1 MAKSKKQVLE
11 VPSDEIFK
19 MFESESIE
27 DSFIASEN
35 ILDIVFPF
43 NTGKTELLNF
53 PVRLEQVVVIL
64 CLSGYVKVK
73 LETRDYKLE
82 MNSALVFLPKQIF
95 EVGEISS
102 DFKSIIF
109 IMQPSFW
116 DKKDNFW
123 ETTKIQEFFF
133 RENELKLSEE
143 MTREAVIIYRLIK
156 DKMESKAP
164 FSMQIIRSY
173 MRVLFYSVYAIL
185 LKREMVKADVKQ
197 PVKEYVLEQ
206 FVRLVER
213 NFKQHHE
220 IGFYADQLK
229 MSPKYLS
236 ETIRA
241 ASGKTAA
248 QWIREYLIVEARVL
262 LKSGKMSV
270 QQVSY
275 ELNFYDQS
283 HFGVFFKKY
292 TGCSPREYQKR

>member
-11 VPSDEIFK
+11 VPSGEIFK

-95 EVGEISS
+95 EVGEVSS

-116 DKKDNFW
+116 EKKDNFW

-143 MTREAVIIYRLIK
+143 MTREAVTIYRLIK

-173 MRVLFYSVYAIL
+173 MSVLFYSVYAIL

-206 FVRLVER
+206 FIRLVEH
-213 NFKQHHE
+213 NFRQYHE

-248 QWIREYLIVEARVL
+248 QWIREYLIVEARAL